1 MSENKGLETTF
12 DTVVSI
18 YDKMRP
24 GYAPELF
31 QKIFEYVSV
40 GEKSRVVEVG
50 SGSGQATL
58 PVLKTGCELIEVN
71 THQGTIVFQNY
82 NRSFYNELLKYV

>member
-1 MSENKGLETTF
+1 MSVNKGLEATF
-12 DTVVSI
+12 DTVVSN

-40 GEKSRVVEVG
+40 GENSIVVEVG

-58 PVLKTGCELIEVN
+58 PVLKIQYFLMDIHTQSFSIQLFLI
-71 THQGTIVFQNY
+71 HP
-82 NRSFYNELLKYV
+82 